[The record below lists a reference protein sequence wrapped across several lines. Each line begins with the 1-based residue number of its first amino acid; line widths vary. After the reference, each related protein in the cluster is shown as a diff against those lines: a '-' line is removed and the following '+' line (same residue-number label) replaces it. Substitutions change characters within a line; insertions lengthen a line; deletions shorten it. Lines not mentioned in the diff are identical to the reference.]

1 MGKQYFPSLI
11 YSFNKTLY
19 MAFVHLE
26 KAFHHVPWHVIW
38 WALRKLGIEEW
49 LVLLIQSLYENA
61 RSGFWLQP
69 EWSVKCE
76 SGCSPGFC
84 LNPPTVSSQ
93 AWKPSPRSFIQDFPG
108 KTCMKMTWTGLHELQ
123 RSGKDI
129 CAVYHKGIG
138 INSISCGGCLVG
150 FTRNAVV
157 SQVQV

>member
-61 RSGFWLQP
+61 RSVFWLQP

-84 LNPPTVSSQ
+84 LNPLLYHLRPGSPHQGVSYRISLG
-93 AWKPSPRSFIQDFPG
+93 KPVWRWPG
-108 KTCMKMTWTGLHELQ
+108 PGLHELQ

-129 CAVYHKGIG
+129 CAVCHKGIG

>member
-11 YSFNKTLY
+11 YAFNKTLY

-38 WALRKLGIEEW
+38 WALHKLGIEEW

-61 RSGFWLQP
+61 RSRMCFGCNLS
-69 EWSVKCE
+69 EVLSVKV
-76 SGCSPGFC
+76 GVLQGFC
-84 LNPPTVSSQ
+84 LNQGVSYRMSL
-93 AWKPSPRSFIQDFPG
+93 WKPVWRWPG
-108 KTCMKMTWTGLHELQ
+108 PGLHELQ

-129 CAVYHKGIG
+129 CAVCPKGIG

-150 FTRNAVV
+150 FTRNTVV